1 MLYTDDMSVTQHR
14 HASPKV
20 FIVSAII
27 TVITLGIVQVLMG
40 TEAMLVAATL
50 MIIEITFSFDNA
62 IINAKTLTKM
72 SPFWQRMFMTVG
84 ILIAVFGMRVIFPIL
99 IVMATTGLSW
109 GDVAHLALQ
118 QPDEY
123 AKALQH
129 AHPAI
134 AAFGG
139 MFLLTLAL
147 HFFFDDSRDIRW
159 LQVVERPLQEANRR
173 GLYLFVSVVLLLII
187 SALPIN
193 PHQFVTIIAGGFGIV
208 VYALIHGISEVFTRQ
223 YEKVEKRAKGA
234 VRTTVVAGLVSFI
247 YLEVLDASFSF
258 DGVIGAFAI
267 TKNVVLIAAGLGVG
281 ALWVRSL
288 TLFIV
293 HRRVLNTY
301 RYLEH
306 AAHYVI
312 GTLAITL
319 LLGLFLDIPEMFVA
333 LFGLLVIAAAIGSS
347 VKEKAHATSL

>member
-1 MLYTDDMSVTQHR
+1 MLYTGDMSVTRLR
-14 HASPKV
+14 HASPQV

-27 TVITLGIVQVLMG
+27 TVVTLGVVQFFMG
-40 TEAMLVAATL
+40 VEAMLIAATL
-50 MIIEITFSFDNA
+50 MVIEVTFSFDNA
-62 IINAKTLTKM
+62 IINAKTLAKM

-84 ILIAVFGMRVIFPIL
+84 ILIAVFGMRVVFPIL
-99 IVMATTGLSW
+99 IVMATAGLSW
-109 GDVAHLALQ
+109 GEVLHLALQ
-118 QPDEY
+118 QPSDY

-139 MFLLTLAL
+139 MFLFTLAL
-147 HFFFDDSRDIRW
+147 HFFFDDSRDVRW
-159 LQVVERPLQEANRR
+159 LQSIEKPLQEINRR
-173 GLYLFVSVVLLLII
+173 GLYVIVSTVLLVII
-187 SALPIN
+187 AALPMN
-193 PHQFVTIIAGGFGIV
+193 SHQSETLVAGGLGIV
-208 VYALIHGISEVFTRQ
+208 VYVLIHGLSELFTRQ
-223 YEKVEKRAKGA
+223 HDRAERRAKGA
-234 VRTTVVAGLVSFI
+234 VQATIAAGLVSFI

-267 TKNVVLIAAGLGVG
+267 TKDIVLIAAGLGVG

-293 HRRVLNTY
+293 HRHVLSTY
-301 RYLEH
+301 KYLEH

-312 GTLAITL
+312 GTLSITL
-319 LLGLFLDIPEMFVA
+319 LLGLFFAIPEMFVG

-347 VKEKAHATSL
+347 VKEKTSDVPA

>member
-1 MLYTDDMSVTQHR
+1 MRYTEDMSVTQHR

-27 TVITLGIVQVLMG
+27 TVITLGVVQIFMG
-40 TEAMLVAATL
+40 VEAMLIAATL
-50 MIIEITFSFDNA
+50 MIIEVTFSFDNA

-72 SPFWQRMFMTVG
+72 SSFWQRMFMTVG
-84 ILIAVFGMRVIFPIL
+84 ILIAVFGMRVVFPIL
-99 IVMATTGLSW
+99 IVMATAGLSW
-109 GDVAHLALQ
+109 GDVIHLALQ

-139 MFLLTLAL
+139 MFLFTLAL
-147 HFFFDDSRDIRW
+147 HFFFDDSRDVRW
-159 LQVVERPLQEANRR
+159 LQSIERPMQEINQR
-173 GLYLFVSVVLLLII
+173 GLYVFVSIALLLII
-187 SALPIN
+187 AALPFN
-193 PHQFVTIIAGGFGIV
+193 PHQSETLVAGGFGIL
-208 VYALIHGISEVFTRQ
+208 VYVLIHGISELFTRQ
-223 YEKVEKRAKGA
+223 HEKAEKRANGA
-234 VRTTVVAGLVSFI
+234 VKATAMAGLASFI

-258 DGVIGAFAI
+258 DGVIGAFAV
-267 TKNVVLIAAGLGVG
+267 TKDVVLIAAGLGVG

-293 HRRVLNTY
+293 HRRVLTTY
-301 RYLEH
+301 KYLEH

-312 GTLAITL
+312 GTLATTL
-319 LLGLFLDIPEMFVA
+319 LLGLFFDIPEMFVG

-347 VKEKAHATSL
+347 VKEKSSATSL